1 MITHNNIARTVIFLM
16 PILFIL
22 GSPSINLFLIIGSF
36 LILHNIL
43 KKKIIIHENWI
54 LLFTLFWV
62 YLILISFFSE
72 NILSALRAGFS
83 QIRFLLFSLFIGF
96 YFDFRKNYKRFF
108 FIWKIILVGVSIDV
122 CWQFFNGINFLGFP
136 AEHFVPGVSEI
147 AHIARLGGVFN
158 EELVVGAFISKL
170 SYPLIFYMFSKL
182 STSTNSIKILYILI
196 ISLLFT
202 AVFMSGERL
211 SLFII
216 CSALFFGSLILLD
229 VKKTL
234 TIFSVLFILS
244 ALVYEQNRF
253 LKTRVIETAQILLN
267 IPSSSYGRIYQSS
280 IEVWKKNWLVG
291 SGLKNYH
298 NECVKLIDKDKIKSK
313 FAYCSPTHSHNI
325 LLQIMSETGTIGLIL
340 FILLNLYLL
349 RFLYKKYQIKKFDLD
364 KESKA
369 TFIGCYAYILITLF
383 PFITSGSFF
392 TTWNA
397 TFFWLHIGLAFSIL
411 NIKKIKN

>member
-1 MITHNNIARTVIFLM
+1 MITHNNIALTIIFLM

-36 LILHNIL
+36 LILHNIF

-54 LLFTLFWV
+54 LLFTLFWI

-96 YFDFRKNYKRFF
+96 CFDFSKNYKRFF
-108 FIWKIILVGVSIDV
+108 FIWKIILVFVCIDV
-122 CWQFFNGINFLGFP
+122 YFQFFTGVNLVGFR
-136 AEHFVPGVSEI
+136 AEHFTPGVSDI
-147 AHIARLGGVFN
+147 SHIARLGGVFN
-158 EELVVGAFISKL
+158 DELIVGAFISKI
-170 SYPLIFYMFSKL
+170 SYPLIFYMLSSMSSSSKPL
-182 STSTNSIKILYILI
+182 RVLNILI
-196 ISLLFT
+196 ISLLFSAT
-202 AVFMSGERL
+202 FMSGERL
-211 SLFII
+211 SV
-216 CSALFFGSLILLD
+216 LI
-229 VKKTL
+229 
-234 TIFSVLFILS
+234 ILS
-244 ALVYEQNRF
+244 AIFFASIFLLDLKKILIIFITLLIFTTVIYDQNRF
-253 LKTRVIETAQILLN
+253 LKTRVSETAQILSN
-267 IPSSSYGRIYQSS
+267 ISSSSYGRIYSSS
-280 IEVWKKNWLVG
+280 IEVWKKNWLIG

-298 NECVKLIDKDKIKSK
+298 NECVKLIDKDKTKSK

-340 FILLNLYLL
+340 FILLNSYLL

-364 KESKA
+364 KESRA
-369 TFIGCYAYILITLF
+369 TFIGCYVYILITLF